1 VTYNRI
7 MIFGRP
13 GSGKSTFALM
23 LHNITFIPLYHLDKY
38 FFSSNWKEV
47 EYKDFLEI
55 QKSIVDQEKWIIDGN
70 STKSF
75 EVRYARANL
84 PIYFNY
90 PRYICYWRVFKR
102 LFYKNKCID
111 DRTYRLGRHMLIRMP
126 TAKRLTL

>member
-1 VTYNRI
+1 MTYNRI

-75 EVRYARANL
+75 ESE
-84 PIYFNY
+84 
-90 PRYICYWRVFKR
+90 ICKS
-102 LFYKNKCID
+102 
-111 DRTYRLGRHMLIRMP
+111 
-126 TAKRLTL
+126 